1 MWTGVGGTGSLVRFP
16 SIVCRPAATSLCYSW
31 SFPRHYC
38 FAMSEQILLQGKIL
52 GTEEFLL
59 AGSGEGRPSRSAG
72 EELLAGRS
80 QWITLLCEVLPRA
93 LLNELGLSRILLGSS
108 GGGQFLLVLPGEA
121 QDAAEAFL
129 AAAGAQIKDLS
140 GGHVRLVWAM
150 TENLGDWAVVRKR
163 LNEQM
168 KARRSAPLAGIGLSA
183 FVPAPAVSSA
193 DADQYFAKELGAK
206 VREAACIGWSP
217 EQPGKVTPNQGKF
230 TWTLTSNL
238 SPDGILIARHAAPSD
253 DGKSAA
259 PVQSLARRAQG
270 RSIWGVLRG
279 DVDYF
284 GLRIRRVNSIEE
296 YVPVSVLYKQFF
308 AGELE
313 VLCSLPEFWRKV
325 SIIYAGGDDFAVYG
339 SWDAL
344 IALSRE
350 IQRLFHRFTE
360 ENLKEYPGAEG
371 KTISMAIA
379 LAPETYYPLA
389 AVYDQ
394 AGRNLDLAKSA
405 DKDCIYLL
413 GRILEWRHLADAAEL
428 KDTVT
433 RLIHDFRMSK
443 QFLYQLRSFY
453 RREAYGD
460 SAGGFERTWRFQ
472 RRFNRILSGTRDR
485 EFQKLRT
492 HLISELAGRK
502 SAEVKLRPAG
512 LVALEWARLVTEV

>member
-1 MWTGVGGTGSLVRFP
+1 MP
-16 SIVCRPAATSLCYSW
+16 
-31 SFPRHYC
+31 
-38 FAMSEQILLQGKIL
+38 EQILLQGKIL

-59 AGSGEGRPSRSAG
+59 AGSGEGRSARGGPSGPG
-72 EELLAGRS
+72 EDLLAGRS

-93 LLNELGLSRILLGSS
+93 LLAELGLARILLGSS
-108 GGGQFLLVLPGEA
+108 GGGQFLVVLPGEA
-121 QDAAEAFL
+121 REAADNFL
-129 AAAGAQIKDLS
+129 AAAARQMSELS
-140 GGHVRLVWAM
+140 SGHVKLIWGI
-150 TENLGDWAVVRKR
+150 TDNLGDWAVIRR
-163 LNEQM
+163 RINDELTRQ
-168 KARRSAPLAGIGLSA
+168 RSAPLAALGSQA
-183 FVPAPAVSSA
+183 FQPFAKTPAEA
-193 DADQYFAKELGAK
+193 DPYFAKELGAK
-206 VREAACIGWSP
+206 VREASKVGWSP
-217 EQPGKVTPNQGKF
+217 ENPGKIIPGEGKH
-230 TWTLTSNL
+230 TWPLTSNL
-238 SPDGILIARHAAPSD
+238 SPEGIMLARHAAPSD

-259 PVQSLARRAQG
+259 PVQTLARRAQG

-279 DVDYF
+279 DVDNF
-284 GLRIRRVNSIEE
+284 GLRLRRVHSIEE
-296 YVPVSVLYKQFF
+296 HVPLSVLYKQFF

-344 IALSRE
+344 IALARE
-350 IQRLFHRFTE
+350 VQRLFHRFTE

-389 AVYDQ
+389 AVYEE

-405 DKDCIYLL
+405 DRDCIYLL
-413 GRILEWRHLADAAEL
+413 GRILEWRHLNDAAEL

-433 RLIHDFRMSK
+433 RLVHDFRMSR

-453 RREAYGD
+453 RHEAHGEG
-460 SAGGFERTWRFQ
+460 SAVQRTWRFQ

-492 HLISELAGRK
+492 HLINELVGRK
-502 SAEVKLRPAG
+502 TAEVKLRPAG